1 MRFSVICEFSKIPPR
16 VIGNDLSLKRA
27 IFYCV
32 SQLHAEMTAQLTNSE
47 LSANLP
53 LIYKEFYLS
62 QGQTD
67 RSVSFD
73 ENFTLMTI
81 KDIVIIFDGVLAEKE
96 S

>member
-1 MRFSVICEFSKIPPR
+1 
-16 VIGNDLSLKRA
+16 
-27 IFYCV
+27 
-32 SQLHAEMTAQLTNSE
+32 MTAQLTNSE
-47 LSANLP
+47 LSANLS

-73 ENFTLMTI
+73 ENFILMTI
-81 KDIVIIFDGVLAEKE
+81 KDIVIIFDGMIAEKE